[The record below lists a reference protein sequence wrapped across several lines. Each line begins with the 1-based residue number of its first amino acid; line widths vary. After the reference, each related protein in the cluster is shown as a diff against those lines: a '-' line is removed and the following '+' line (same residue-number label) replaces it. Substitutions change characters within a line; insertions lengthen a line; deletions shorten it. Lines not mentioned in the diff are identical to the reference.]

1 MHPGGAA
8 VEQVGGD
15 HRGLYARM
23 AEELR
28 DRPDVVAVFEQVGGE
43 AVAKGVAA
51 RPLHVACGEHR
62 SIHGVLHL
70 CFVRV
75 VASLLAGFR
84 TM

>member
-28 DRPDVVAVFEQVGGE
+28 DRPDVVAVFEQVGGD
-43 AVAKGVAA
+43 ATALKLIHP
-51 RPLHVACGEHR
+51 PL
-62 SIHGVLHL
+62 
-70 CFVRV
+70 
-75 VASLLAGFR
+75 
-84 TM
+84 